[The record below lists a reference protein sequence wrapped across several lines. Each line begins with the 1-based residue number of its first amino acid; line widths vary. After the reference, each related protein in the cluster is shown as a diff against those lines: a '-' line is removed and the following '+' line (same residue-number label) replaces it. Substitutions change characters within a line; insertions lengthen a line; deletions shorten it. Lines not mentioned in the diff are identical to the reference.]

1 MRYYYILAIVMLSGI
16 RTFAQEDLNKTDKI
30 RATGAVI
37 LEQPVNDDRIKNRQ
51 HERVPSLVTSQ
62 DGKVIYV
69 VWYSGGKEEG
79 PGNYATLAVSTDGG
93 QTWKNDQL
101 VVFPKE
107 PSTRVYDAALWRDK
121 SGQVWLF
128 YAIALNNAYW
138 DLRGGV
144 NAIPI
149 AWNGKKVSHGKSRL
163 ISYGI
168 MMNKP
173 VYVPQK
179 DFALFPVS
187 VWKLNKEAPQQPNYV
202 PDGTFIHRFD
212 YKGKKKKELSALI
225 PYSSVKMA
233 DSARTFDEHM
243 VVQTSDS
250 GDMLCMVR
258 GDKRTLYYARSS
270 DFGATW
276 SALVPFKLTGGP
288 TTSSRFYLGKLQS
301 GNLLLVMNDNRNRLD
316 MTAFLSKDGGKTWPH
331 KLLIDK
337 RDWVSYPDVDQTPDG
352 TIHLTYDRERS
363 DAKDILYCNFKEE
376 DIVQGNT
383 GNIVRVRVNP
393 K

>member
-101 VVFPKE
+101 VVFPKA

>member
-1 MRYYYILAIVMLSGI
+1 MRLYILALVLLLGM
-16 RTFAQEDLNKTDKI
+16 RTFAQVDLNKTDKA
-30 RATGAVI
+30 RATGAII
-37 LEQPVNDDRIKNRQ
+37 LEQPVNDERIKNRQ
-51 HERVPSLVTSQ
+51 HERVPSLVTSE

-93 QTWKNDQL
+93 KTWKNDQL
-101 VVFPKE
+101 VVFPKV
-107 PSTRVYDAALWRDK
+107 PSTRVYDATLWRDK

-128 YAIALNNAYW
+128 YAMALNNEYW

-149 AWNGKKVSHGKSRL
+149 AWNGKKVTHGKSRL

-173 VYVPQK
+173 LYVPQK
-179 DFALFPVS
+179 DLALFPVS
-187 VWKLNKEAPQQPNYV
+187 VWKLKEDAPKHPNYV
-202 PDGTFIHRFD
+202 QDGTFIHQFA
-212 YKGKKKKELSALI
+212 YKGKKKKELTALS
-225 PYSSVKMA
+225 PYSSVKMV
-233 DSARTFDEHM
+233 DSTRTYDEHM

-258 GDKRTLYYARSS
+258 GAKRTLYYARSS

-276 SALVPFKLTGGP
+276 SELVPFRLTGP

-301 GNLLLVMNDNRNRLD
+301 GNLILVMNDNRNRLD

-331 KLLIDK
+331 KLLIDA
-337 RDWVSYPDVDQTPDG
+337 RDWVSYPDVDQTSDG

-376 DIVQGNT
+376 DIIEGNT
-383 GNIVRVRVNP
+383 KNIFRIRVNP
-393 K
+393 